1 MKKQLPKLALTAA
14 LALATTLTLSC
25 GNHSFEEWENI
36 LFGSSSSEED
46 DNYSSS
52 SFKLNS
58 SSSLRQSS
66 SSSQQQSGI
75 IVAPL
80 IKTKWNQGSPYNDL
94 FPMVDG
100 SRKVTD
106 CGTTAMVQI
115 MKFHNYPPRG
125 KGESSVV
132 GPTSHTY
139 PSVSVPLTSLDV
151 AYDWNNMLN
160 EYTTANPGNEQQ
172 RNAVATLMYHF
183 GLARGI
189 GGGWKSIMID
199 NFGYDKSFQ
208 VLYREYYSDTEWEAV
223 IRKHLDLGLPVYAI
237 VGSSVDIY
245 PTHAVVIDGY
255 DNAGKFHINWGW
267 SGGKDGY
274 YSVTEP
280 MIANYNFNLGVTGIY
295 INIKPDAGSIGSNEM
310 ALDSFTV
317 SKTTVSQNDGVTVTA
332 KIMSAGI
339 FPEGQAGVALV
350 NNSGNIVAVIGTINY
365 NALNPSSK
373 RTSTIK
379 FSVPYSVNPGQYNLR
394 IVTKM
399 NGETDWKIIT
409 RSLPNVPKS
418 IPFTVTAGTETGVKG
433 GGYGLWLGKLE
444 SEKASAA
451 PNEGFKVS
459 CSLKNVSS
467 ETFPATAG
475 VALMDYDNNI
485 VAILNTW
492 EISLNANSGTSR
504 TATYKVPSTVA
515 PGQYKLRIVVK
526 TKDNDEW
533 RVVTIAEGDIQTFI
547 DFTVQ

>member
-1 MKKQLPKLALTAA
+1 MNSKLPKLALKATLG
-14 LALATTLTLSC
+14 LALIFAVSC
-25 GNHSFEEWENI
+25 GKHGWEYSAEDEE
-36 LFGSSSSEED
+36 LF
-46 DNYSSS
+46 
-52 SFKLNS
+52 
-58 SSSLRQSS
+58 SS
-66 SSSQQQSGI
+66 SSSSPIANTSSDSHPGT

-80 IKTKWNQGSPYNDL
+80 LQTKWGQSSPYNDL
-94 FPMVDG
+94 FPMVNG

-106 CGTTAMVQI
+106 CGTTATVQI
-115 MKFHNYPPRG
+115 MAFHKYPARG

-151 AYDWNNMLN
+151 AYDWDNMLN
-160 EYTTANPGNEQQ
+160 EYTSRNPGNEQQ
-172 RNAVATLMYHF
+172 RNAIATLMYHF

-189 GGGWKSIMID
+189 SSILLAMVN
-199 NFGYDKSFQ
+199 NFGYDKSLQ
-208 VLYREYYSDTEWEAV
+208 SLYRSYYSDAEWETV
-223 IRKHLDLGLPVYAI
+223 IRQQLDLGLPVFYYGNSVANDDEADYSVESSHAFI
-237 VGSSVDIY
+237 V
-245 PTHAVVIDGY
+245 DGY
-255 DNAGKFHINWGW
+255 DNSGKFHINVGW
-267 SGGKDGY
+267 RGSYDGW
-274 YSVTEP
+274 YSLNDINFGEGRRY
-280 MIANYNFNLGVTGIY
+280 NYNNQIY

-317 SKTTVSQNDGVTVTA
+317 SKTTVSQSDGVTVTA
-332 KIMSAGI
+332 KIKNSGF
-339 FPEGQAGVALV
+339 FPGGQTGVALV

-365 NALNPSSK
+365 NSMNPANS

-379 FSVPYSVNPGQYNLR
+379 FSVPYSVNAGQYNLR

-399 NGETDWKIIT
+399 NDGEWKIVAH
-409 RSLPNVPKS
+409 SLPNVPKS

-444 SEKASAA
+444 SEKTTASR
-451 PNEGFKVS
+451 NEGFKVS
-459 CSLKNVSS
+459 SSLKNVSS
-467 ETFPATAG
+467 ETFSATAG

-533 RVVTIAEGDIQTFI
+533 RVATIAEGDIQTFI